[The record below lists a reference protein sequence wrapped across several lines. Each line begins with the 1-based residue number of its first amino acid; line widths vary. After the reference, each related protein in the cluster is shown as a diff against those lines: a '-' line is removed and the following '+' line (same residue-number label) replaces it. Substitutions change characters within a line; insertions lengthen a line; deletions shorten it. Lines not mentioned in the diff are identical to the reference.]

1 MLLLAGSAV
10 AQSPTNQAVMKGSP
24 ARATVRG
31 SRPSPTP
38 ATRVS
43 ATNDIRIVEG
53 KAYHVLS
60 ASNWVTLPG
69 PHERA
74 RYARSSNYG
83 PVFSLEKRMA
93 VRYRQHAGEGTRVW
107 YEPYQE
113 IAIKNY
119 PEQKLVAGALLP
131 AVRVLPI
138 RTTSEGIA
146 VYDYG
151 LPARSRSD
159 GKR

>member
-1 MLLLAGSAV
+1 MKELFLMLLLAGSAV

-74 RYARSSNYG
+74 RYARSANYG

-107 YEPYQE
+107 VRTLPGNRHQE
-113 IAIKNY
+113 LSRTEAGGRRAAAGRAG
-119 PEQKLVAGALLP
+119 VADSDHVG
-131 AVRVLPI
+131 RH
-138 RTTSEGIA
+138 R
-146 VYDYG
+146 G
-151 LPARSRSD
+151 L
-159 GKR
+159 